1 MEKELYTNTKY
12 NFEREGSKT
21 IILDVPMNTS
31 DHSFTKILQEKLTV
45 DVHSEIFLDSIT
57 TYDCKSSF
65 GSSNDIGFILT
76 IDQFDVKSTS
86 NIGILG
92 RSVFIPN
99 EQNVDSNAES
109 TALSKSHKGKKL
121 NYVCSINPTNI
132 DRISGKLTNI
142 AGASAFASNNGRFV
156 AEFVIVSK

>member
-1 MEKELYTNTKY
+1 MEKELYTNTNY

-21 IILDVPMNTS
+21 IILDVPMTTS

-57 TYDCKSSF
+57 TYHCKSSF
-65 GSSNDIGFILT
+65 GSTDNIGFILT
-76 IDQFDVKSTS
+76 IEQFDVKSTS
-86 NIGILG
+86 NNGILG

-99 EQNVDSNAES
+99 EQNADSVSES
-109 TALSKSHKGKKL
+109 IALSKSHKGKKL

-142 AGASAFASNNGRFV
+142 AGGSAFASDDGRFV